1 MTPQAFQARRS
12 TGETTVEVDLEAV
25 PPGEERDPLTVS
37 VDWDEHGGL
46 DEPVEPSGAAHLFET
61 LLRYARLTG
70 RLEAT
75 GDLAHHVVE
84 DVGIA
89 LGTAL
94 APLTEAP
101 IRRFADRAV
110 PMDEALVHVALD
122 LGGRPHVESDL
133 ADVSPMTDHVARSLA
148 QNAEATLHVRVR
160 REGMRHHVAE
170 AAAKALGLS
179 LRDAM
184 QPSADVESTKG
195 TVEWE
200 DEA

>member
-1 MTPQAFQARRS
+1 MPFFAPAYGVIARILRFVGIPS
-12 TGETTVEVDLEAV
+12 VAIVHNALPHERHVGDTWLSRFFLRACVGHVVMSDAVAEDL
-25 PPGEERDPLTVS
+25 R
-37 VDWDEHGGL
+37 
-46 DEPVEPSGAAHLFET
+46 
-61 LLRYARLTG
+61 LLRAPDADVHRIEHPVYERF
-70 RLEAT
+70 
-75 GDLAHHVVE
+75 GDS
-84 DVGIA
+84 
-89 LGTAL
+89 
-94 APLTEAP
+94 
-101 IRRFADRAV
+101 V

-122 LGGRPHVESDL
+122 LGGRAHVESDL

-148 QNAEATLHVRVR
+148 QNAEATLHVRVL